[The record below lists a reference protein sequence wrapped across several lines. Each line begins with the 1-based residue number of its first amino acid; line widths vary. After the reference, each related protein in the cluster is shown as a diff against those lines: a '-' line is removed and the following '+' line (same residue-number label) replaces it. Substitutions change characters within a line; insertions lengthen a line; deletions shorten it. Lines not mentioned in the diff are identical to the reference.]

1 VKKRVGSDALAVG
14 DIIVATLPGQVPPG
28 REQQGYRP
36 VIVVGVP
43 EALGTLRYPML
54 LVIPLTTYRGQQWAI
69 TSPNLYP
76 VLEAGEGALPTSSI
90 ALLDQMRSLDKTR
103 VSRYIGTL
111 THEQYQP
118 ILNGL
123 SKMINPAK
131 LG

>member
-1 VKKRVGSDALAVG
+1 VTVARDILSVG
-14 DIIVATLPGQVPPG
+14 DVIVAALPEQVPPG

-43 EALGTLRYPML
+43 EALGTLRYAML

-69 TSPNLYP
+69 ASPALYP
-76 VLEAGEGALPTSSI
+76 VLVAGEGALPTRSI
-90 ALLDQMRSLDKTR
+90 ALLDQVRSLDKTR
-103 VSRYIGTL
+103 ISRYMGTL
-111 THEQYQP
+111 TSEQYQP

-131 LG
+131 TE

>member
-69 TSPNLYP
+69 ASPNLYP